1 MSAAREAALRAMAL
15 VRNGKFM
22 SEAVDDAVR
31 AFKLDRRDAAL
42 CSRIVHETLSNRGY
56 IDSVLGQWSK
66 LPMSRVENAVRDILM
81 ISAAQI
87 LFLDRVPPSAAVNE
101 AVELC
106 RRHGCERATGYVN
119 GVLRRVAET
128 RSKPLALPDDCS
140 GAEYLGRRYSC
151 AGWIAEEFVRRR
163 GYEGAEALCRA
174 NNAEPPLTIQVNTL
188 KTSSAELAVALRAA
202 GIEAAPG
209 LLPDSFDLPPSGLIS
224 ALPGYDE
231 GHFYVQDAAAR
242 MAVEAAAPERG
253 MDVLD
258 ACSAPGGKSFAAAI
272 RMGGEGRILA
282 CDLKE
287 KRLRRVTE
295 GAERLGLDGMIE
307 CRAMDARTPGEELHG
322 RFDVV
327 IADAPCSGLGVIRRK
342 PEIRYKTEAE
352 VASLPA
358 IQLAILRG
366 LAACVKPGGTLL
378 YSTCTLL
385 ERENED
391 VVRAF
396 LAENEGFTA
405 AEERTLWPDID
416 KTDGFFICRM
426 IKST

>member
-15 VRNGKFM
+15 VRKGKFM
-22 SEAVDDAVR
+22 SEAVDEAVR
-31 AFKLDRRDAAL
+31 ALGLDRRDAAL

-106 RRHGCERATGYVN
+106 RKYEGERATSYVN
-119 GVLRRVAET
+119 GVLRRVAENRGEPPEIFKT
-128 RSKPLALPDDCS
+128 ASE
-140 GAEYLGRRYSC
+140 AEYLGFRYTLSR
-151 AGWIAEEFVRRR
+151 WIAEDFVRRR

-188 KTSSAELAVALRAA
+188 KTSSAELAGALRAA

-224 ALPGYDE
+224 ALPGYGE

-287 KRLRRVTE
+287 KRLKRVAV
-295 GAERLGLDGMIE
+295 GAKRLGLDGMIE

-342 PEIRYKTEAE
+342 PEIRYKTEDE
-352 VASLPA
+352 VASLPG
-358 IQLAILRG
+358 IQLAILEG
-366 LAACVKPGGTLL
+366 LARCVKPGGTLL

-385 ERENED
+385 ERENEA

-396 LAENEGFTA
+396 LARHGEFSA
-405 AEERTLWPDID
+405 LEERTLWPDID

>member
-15 VRNGKFM
+15 VRKGKFM
-22 SEAVDDAVR
+22 SEAVDEAVR
-31 AFKLDRRDAAL
+31 ALGLDRRDAAL

-119 GVLRRVAET
+119 GVLRRVAEN
-128 RSKPLALPDDCS
+128 RGRPLALPDDCS
-140 GAEYLGRRYSC
+140 GAEYLARRYSC

-174 NNAEPPLTIQVNTL
+174 NNAEPPLTIQTNTL
-188 KTSSAELAVALRAA
+188 RTSPEALREALRSA
-202 GIEAAPG
+202 GIEASPG
-209 LLPDSFDLPPSGLIS
+209 LLPGSFDLAASGLIS
-224 ALPGYDE
+224 SIPGYGE
-231 GHFYVQDAAAR
+231 GHFYVQDSAAR

-295 GAERLGLDGMIE
+295 GAKRLGLEGLIE
-307 CRAMDARTPGEELHG
+307 TRAMDARTPGEELHG

-342 PEIRYKTEAE
+342 PEIRYKTEDE
-352 VASLPA
+352 VASLPG
-358 IQLAILRG
+358 IQLAILEG
-366 LAACVKPGGTLL
+366 LARCVKPGGTLL

-385 ERENED
+385 ERENEA
-391 VVRAF
+391 VARAF
-396 LAENEGFTA
+396 LARHGEFSA
-405 AEERTLWPDID
+405 LEERTLWPDID